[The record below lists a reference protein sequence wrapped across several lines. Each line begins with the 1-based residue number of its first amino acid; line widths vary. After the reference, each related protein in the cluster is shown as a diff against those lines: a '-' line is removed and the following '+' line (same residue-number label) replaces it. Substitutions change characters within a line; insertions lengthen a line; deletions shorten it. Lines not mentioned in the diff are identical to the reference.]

1 MIWSYKFLSASI
13 TMYDMVLSP
22 VYHNLYGSDVNFMNA
37 STTLCV
43 VLFDNASIT
52 VYDMV
57 LHIVVP

>member
-1 MIWSYKFLSASI
+1 MIWSYDFLSASI

-22 VYHNLYGSDVNFMNA
+22 VYHNMYGSDVNFMNA
-37 STTLCV
+37 NTPMCV
-43 VLFDNASIT
+43 VSIDNASIT